1 MNWKDARL
9 QIALLALVFAGAMTH
24 YIAGASHVVHHLL
37 HVQTD
42 PDPPFYT
49 DSQSRIVH
57 LADSGEKAGLH
68 IGDRLLSLEGLP
80 YHGYADLLTVL
91 DPMQVGDVI
100 QVEVEH
106 KDTKRVTPSIALQ
119 RVKQKTSLVAAWL
132 TAIIIVLAFP
142 LFCILVG
149 IWVVAARPRLA
160 NAWLLLGIL
169 LLFPVFIVDVHGYA
183 RPLIYFLPY
192 WVLGVS
198 NVSLVCLMLFGL
210 YFPQRSRIDEVVP
223 WLKWLFAI
231 PLLAV
236 LPLDFLSAY
245 ALDFANGAFPW
256 LPRVSRVTDL
266 IELVAGVFCAFI
278 FIAALRINIS
288 RSTNADAQRRLSV
301 LFYGAIVGLTPLLFI
316 AVWSTFHGGDFG
328 SSLPAWFV
336 ILCVAITFL
345 FPLTLAYVVVVQRAM
360 DVRILLRQ
368 GTQYALARGT
378 LTGVRVMLGILLA
391 IAVRN
396 GFKHNFERI
405 GDQAAMLSIVA
416 IFLLFR
422 FRFADQLSS
431 SLDRRFFREAYSAE
445 LMLAELSEE
454 ARSFTETEPLLKTI
468 TNRLSETLHIDRI
481 AVLLRNGHTFAL
493 QHAVGLNG
501 NIPVPVLLA
510 DNSQT
515 IHNLN
520 REHRPATIYYDN
532 PDGWLFLA
540 TEQERRVLRELES
553 EVLLPLPGRTKL
565 VGLISLG
572 PKRSEE
578 PYSRA
583 DLQML
588 QSVAMQTGLAIEN
601 SELIGSLA
609 REASQ
614 RERLNREIE
623 IAREVQERLLPQT
636 FPQLVGVDCSGYCRP
651 AQGVGGDYYDFILTG
666 NGRLGIAIGDV
677 SGKGISAALLMAS
690 LRASLRAVTMSGTG
704 DLSTVVNNVNR
715 LVFEASADNRY
726 ATFFFGVYDPV
737 TRVLDYVNAGHNAPF
752 IVRPQRAETAKTNGE
767 DCDIASDCLVIRLEE
782 GGPVV
787 GLIEGAS
794 YLNGWLQMAR
804 GDLLIAFTDGISEA
818 MNRRDDEWSED
829 RLIEAA
835 CKCTKKPA
843 GEIVRCLIEEA
854 DTFTE
859 GAPQHDDMTLAVMKL
874 A

>member
-9 QIALLALVFAGAMTH
+9 QIVLLALVFTGAMTH
-24 YIAGASHVVHHLL
+24 YIAGVTLSL
-37 HVQTD
+37 HREIKLDTQAAY
-42 PDPPFYT
+42 PFYT
-49 DSQSRIVH
+49 DTQGHLTIVTETAKAAGLVKGDLVTSINGSPYTGRVDSYDAVNPASVGETIQVGVLRASGAPYEAQIK
-57 LADSGEKAGLH
+57 LAPNQRLGSKAGRWAFLLIVI
-68 IGDRLLSLEGLP
+68 IGL
-80 YHGYADLLTVL
+80 
-91 DPMQVGDVI
+91 
-100 QVEVEH
+100 
-106 KDTKRVTPSIALQ
+106 
-119 RVKQKTSLVAAWL
+119 
-132 TAIIIVLAFP
+132 P

-149 IWVVAARPRLA
+149 AWVVAARPRLF
-160 NAWLLLGIL
+160 NAWLIFGIL
-169 LLFPVFIVDVHGYA
+169 LFFPAALINASGYA

-192 WVLGVS
+192 WSGGVTTGAI
-198 NVSLVCLMLFGL
+198 LAMMLFGL
-210 YFPQRSRIDEVVP
+210 YFPQRSQVDVRFP
-223 WLKWLFAI
+223 WLKWVLGV
-231 PLLAV
+231 PLIASM
-236 LPLDFLSAY
+236 PFDFLDDY
-245 ALDFANGAFPW
+245 AHDLDRTAFPW
-256 LPRVSRVTDL
+256 MARIVSPLNLV
-266 IELVAGVFCAFI
+266 ELVIGMMCISVFLY
-278 FIAALRINIS
+278 ALGTNVGRA
-288 RSTNADAQRRLSV
+288 STPDARRRLSV
-301 LFYGAIVGLTPLLFI
+301 LLYGAVTGMTPLLFI
-316 AVWSTFHGGDFG
+316 AIWSFTHGGEFG
-328 SSLPAWFV
+328 TGLPGWL
-336 ILCVAITFL
+336 ILGCIGITFL
-345 FPLTLAYVVVVQRAM
+345 FPITLAYVVVVQRAM

-378 LTGVRVMLGILLA
+378 LSGIRVVLIVLFGIACLSAVRHHFERLGDQIA
-391 IAVRN
+391 IA
-396 GFKHNFERI
+396 
-405 GDQAAMLSIVA
+405 SIIA

-422 FRFADQLSS
+422 FRVANQLSA

-445 LMLAELSEE
+445 LMLAELSDQ
-454 ARSFTETEPLLKTI
+454 ARTFTETEPLLKTI

-493 QHAVGLNG
+493 QQSVGLNG
-501 NIPVPVLLA
+501 NFPVPVLLA

-520 REHRPATIYYDN
+520 REHRPATIYHDD

-601 SELIGSLA
+601 SELISSLA

-636 FPQLVGVDCSGYCRP
+636 FPQISGVDCSGICRP
-651 AQGVGGDYYDFILTG
+651 AQGVGGDYYDFIPME

-677 SGKGISAALLMAS
+677 SGKGISAALLMAG
-690 LRASLRAVTMSGTG
+690 LRASLRAVTLSGTG
-704 DLSTVVNNVNR
+704 NLASVVHSVNR

-726 ATFFFGVYDPV
+726 ATFFFGVFDPV

-752 IVRPQRAETAKTNGE
+752 IMRPFPRDSVISSGET
-767 DCDIASDCLVIRLEE
+767 CDIGADCEVIRLEE

-787 GLIEGAS
+787 GLIETAS
-794 YLNGWLQMAR
+794 YSNGWLQMVH
-804 GDLLIAFTDGISEA
+804 GDILVAFTDGISEA

-829 RLIEAA
+829 RLIDAA
-835 CKCTKKPA
+835 CRCTQKSA
-843 GEIVRCLIEEA
+843 GEIVRCLVEEA
-854 DTFTE
+854 DAFTD
-859 GAPQHDDMTLAVMKL
+859 GAPQHDDMTLSVLKL